1 MRLLSLSLL
10 LLFTTSSLA
19 VEESVNVGQ
28 VRCGKVKLKCTM
40 KVSFKCD
47 CSEVIKVTPKCN
59 KKAKCQK
66 VPVSFVTENGC
77 TVTGKFKASGKKY
90 SMSNLEIKPPS
101 TTPTPTNPITT
112 TTTTQSTTT
121 TLETTSITT
130 AEPVWTIWGE
140 WSTCNSSSS
149 QTMMFRH
156 RHCINALT
164 SAACDGEPVETA
176 PCTAESPN
184 QPACQNSTNAG
195 EHAILVNRFVKTT
208 PLQVPRSKT
217 TFITMLHDECYFL
230 SLY

>member
-1 MRLLSLSLL
+1 MACQPWTECVQDFIVILEKMRLLSLALL
-10 LLFTTSSLA
+10 LLVTTSSLA
-19 VEESVNVGQ
+19 VEDTVNIGQ
-28 VRCGKVKLKCTM
+28 VRCGKVKLRCTM

-90 SMSNLEIKPPS
+90 SMSNLGIKPPV
-101 TTPTPTNPITT
+101 TTPITTTTTTT

-121 TLETTSITT
+121 TLETTPTTT
-130 AEPVWTIWGE
+130 AEPVWTLWGE

-156 RHCINALT
+156 RHCINAPT
-164 SAACDGEPVETA
+164 AAACEGEPFETA
-176 PCTAESPN
+176 PCTEEPPS
-184 QPACQNSTNAG
+184 QPACQNSTTSGAPPYYKQ
-195 EHAILVNRFVKTT
+195 F
-208 PLQVPRSKT
+208 
-217 TFITMLHDECYFL
+217 
-230 SLY
+230 